1 MSKKRNVDMSA
12 EPMEIKIV
20 GATTESSELVET
32 NEQAEN
38 SEVNETK
45 TAPVEAAAPIK
56 VKKSQ
61 GRSKKY
67 QAVRANVDKTKLYDP
82 FAAIELIKRLSYS
95 SFEGTISAH
104 GVTKEEGLNV
114 DVSFPHVTGK
124 KRTIA
129 VLNDKVMAEIEA
141 GTINFDVLIARPDQ
155 MKDLTKFAR
164 VLGPKGLMPNPKT
177 GTLTADPEKKKA
189 ELEGGKVTIK
199 GEKKAPLFH
208 AVIGK
213 TNMETK
219 ELVENLTALLTA
231 YKNKLV
237 KLTIAAS
244 MSPGVKVDVSQ
255 TD

>member
-12 EPMEIKIV
+12 EPMEVKIV
-20 GATTESSELVET
+20 
-32 NEQAEN
+32 
-38 SEVNETK
+38 
-45 TAPVEAAAPIK
+45 AAAPEVVEVTANDEITE
-56 VKKSQ
+56 VNAEAGTEQASAIGRSTSGRKKSQ

-67 QAVRANVDKTKLYDP
+67 QAVRSNVDKTKLYDP
-82 FAAIELIKRLSYS
+82 FAAIELVKRLSYS

-104 GVTKEEGLNV
+104 GVTRDEGMNV
-114 DVSFPHVTGK
+114 EVSFPHTTGK
-124 KRTIA
+124 KRTVAI
-129 VLNDKVMAEIEA
+129 LDDKVMADIEA
-141 GTINFDVLIARPDQ
+141 GNVTFDVLLARPDQ
-155 MKDLTKFAR
+155 MKDLTRFAR

-177 GTLTADPEKKKA
+177 GTLTTDPEKKKQ

-213 TNMETK
+213 TGMETK
-219 ELVENLTALLTA
+219 ELVENLTALINA

-244 MSPGVKVDVSQ
+244 MSPGVKVDFSQ
-255 TD
+255 VE